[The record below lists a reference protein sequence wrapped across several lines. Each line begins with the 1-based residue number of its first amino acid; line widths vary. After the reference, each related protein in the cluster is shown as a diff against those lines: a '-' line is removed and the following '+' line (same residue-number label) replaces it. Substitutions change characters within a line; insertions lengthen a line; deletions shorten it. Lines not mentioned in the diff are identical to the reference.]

1 MVRAVLPD
9 EIVEAAR
16 DGAPNFYLSAL
27 LAPRAVRSDL
37 ITFAAFIGEIDR
49 VPFLTGDPNLGLI
62 RLQWWI
68 DAFEKT
74 EPGSKSGHPVADAA
88 LELAA
93 ARRDVSRFEFA
104 HYANATAYL
113 LGTDEPSDTQLGNYL
128 SGTSGLVFDIWGRLI
143 GETKSPEAET
153 LTNLAAAAY
162 GRAVLAHRLVRLL
175 GKGRCPLPL
184 DYFDGRDPRQSLE
197 DEARRA
203 VAAALSRLSHEAQK
217 NLDLVRRGLSAER
230 GRIVKAML
238 PLVLVEPVLQA
249 LSAPGRDVLRDV
261 AEISPFSRVMRLGLA
276 SLRGRI

>member
-9 EIVEAAR
+9 EIIEAAR

-49 VPFLTGDPNLGLI
+49 VPFLAGDPNLGLI

-74 EPGSKSGHPVADAA
+74 EPGSKTGHPVADAA
-88 LELAA
+88 LELAT
-93 ARRDVSRFEFA
+93 ARPDVSRFEFV

-113 LGTDEPSDTQLGNYL
+113 LGTDVPSEAELANFL

-143 GETKSPEAET
+143 GEAKLPEVEALTK
-153 LTNLAAAAY
+153 LAAAAY
-162 GRAVLAHRLVRLL
+162 GRAVLAQSLVRLL

-184 DYFDGRDPRQSLE
+184 DYFDGSDPRQSLE
-197 DEARRA
+197 GEARRA
-203 VAAALSRLSHEAQK
+203 VAAALSRLAQEAQK
-217 NLDLVRRGLSAER
+217 NLDLMRRGLTAKS
-230 GRIVKAML
+230 GRIVKGML
-238 PLVLVEPVLQA
+238 PLVLVEPVFQVLN
-249 LSAPGRDVLRDV
+249 APGRDVLRDV